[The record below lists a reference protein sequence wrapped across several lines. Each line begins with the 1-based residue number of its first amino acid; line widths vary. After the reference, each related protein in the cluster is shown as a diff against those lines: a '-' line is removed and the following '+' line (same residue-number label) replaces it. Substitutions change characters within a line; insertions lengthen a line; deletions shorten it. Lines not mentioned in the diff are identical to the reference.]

1 MKVDD
6 YKLLVTLNEAKT
18 LRQAAERLFISQP
31 AVSQRLKSIEEEWGV
46 EIFVRTKREL
56 FVTGAGERIISH
68 AHKVVEN
75 ETLLK
80 EYLLA
85 HEGSVEGNLNIGVSS
100 LIGSTILARILR
112 EYTALYP
119 DVNVNI
125 QVGSSPQISN
135 DAADYHISI
144 TRGRQILNK
153 ENEVLFTDRHYFVA
167 PKSLAGRDDSP
178 VIEFFSEP
186 IYIRLIERYF
196 EERFNKKYEPQFSVD
211 QIATCQALLLE
222 GVGVTVLPEIVV
234 KDFDAELFN
243 IEEALVDDQ
252 PITRDTYISYDKN
265 VEALPQVKAF
275 ITVVR
280 SYINNF
286 EMKTD

>member
-6 YKLLVTLNEAKT
+6 YKLLVTLHEAKT
-18 LRQAAERLFISQP
+18 LRKAAERLFISQP

-46 EIFVRTKREL
+46 DIFIRTKREL

-75 ETLLK
+75 EDRLK
-80 EYLLA
+80 EYLIA
-85 HEGSVEGNLNIGVSS
+85 HEGAVEGNLNLGVSS
-100 LIGSTILARILR
+100 LIGSTMLAGVLR
-112 EYTALYP
+112 EYTQMYP
-119 DVNVNI
+119 NVNINI

-135 DAADYHISI
+135 DAKDYHISI

-153 ENEVLFTDRHYFVA
+153 ENKLLFTDRHYLVT
-167 PKSLAGRDDSP
+167 PKSLINQENAP

-186 IYIRLIERYF
+186 IYIRMIEKYF
-196 EERFNKKYEPQFSVD
+196 ETRFNTKYDPQFSVD
-211 QIATCQALLLE
+211 QIATCRALLVE

-234 KDFDAELFN
+234 KDFDPEKFK
-243 IEEALVDDQ
+243 IEEVIVDKE

-265 VEALPQVKAF
+265 VMELPQVMAF
-275 ITVVR
+275 IKVVKG
-280 SYINNF
+280 YIKNF
-286 EMKTD
+286 EM